1 MSNKLLNWV
10 KRWWL
15 LILILGLLITF
26 YSLGLGEYL
35 SFASLKKYQNDL
47 ITWTDENYLLTV
59 LIYCIIYTISVA
71 ISVPGAV
78 ILTLLGGFLFGPI
91 FGTVYVV
98 ISASLGA
105 ILLFLAVKRA
115 FAEQIANKASTWV
128 SKMQKGFKEDALAYL
143 FTLRLIPLFP
153 FWAVNIVPALL
164 GVNLKTYCIATFFGI
179 IPGSAIYV
187 AIGSGLSKT
196 IASNKEP
203 NLKIIFEPHILLPLI
218 ALAIIA
224 LTPSIYKKFKNK
236 PQA

>member
-1 MSNKLLNWV
+1 MNNKLFNWV

-15 LILILGLLITF
+15 LIFIFALLITF

-47 ITWTDENYLLTV
+47 ITWTNDNYLLTV
-59 LIYCIIYTISVA
+59 LSYCIIYTISVA

-91 FGTVYVV
+91 LGTVFVV

-105 ILLFLAVKRA
+105 VLLFIAVKSA
-115 FAEQIANKASTWV
+115 FAEQIANKASTWI

-164 GVNLKTYCIATFFGI
+164 GVNLKTYSIATFFGI

-196 IASNKEP
+196 IANNQEP
-203 NLKIIFEPHILLPLI
+203 NLKIIFEPHILIPLI
-218 ALAIIA
+218 ALAVIA
-224 LTPSIYKKFKNK
+224 LTPSIYKKFKK
-236 PQA
+236 RKQT